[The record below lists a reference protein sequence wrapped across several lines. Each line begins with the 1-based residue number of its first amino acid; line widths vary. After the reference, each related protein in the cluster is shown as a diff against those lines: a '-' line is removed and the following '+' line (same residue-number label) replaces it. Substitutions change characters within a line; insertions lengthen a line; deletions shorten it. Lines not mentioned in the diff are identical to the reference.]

1 MASVVLRGVAGSLL
15 QMQQNLGWE
24 ESFVEI
30 VPFTI
35 LWSIWGE
42 RNDGIF
48 RGSSSSL
55 ANVIPKLA
63 LRIAKWALARKEFS
77 NLTINDI
84 LFYWESC
91 MGCGL
96 IKERRLIL
104 CSAPP
109 SWVLKYDV
117 DGVREVS

>member
-1 MASVVLRGVAGSLL
+1 M
-15 QMQQNLGWE
+15 
-24 ESFVEI
+24 
-30 VPFTI
+30 
-35 LWSIWGE
+35 WSIWGE

-48 RGSSSSL
+48 WGSSSSL
-55 ANVIPKLA
+55 ANVILKLA
-63 LRIAKWALARKEFS
+63 LRIAKWALARKDFS
-77 NLTINDI
+77 NLSLNDI

-104 CSAPP
+104 WSTPP
-109 SWVLKYDV
+109 IWVLKYNV